1 MLGDALLR
9 ILMIFA
15 LVAANAF
22 FVAAE
27 FALVSVRSTRVHQLV
42 EAHRIGARTIER
54 LQTKLDELLAGVQLG
69 VTLTSL
75 ALGWL
80 GEPVVA
86 HIVEQYLQ
94 GVPYGALY
102 AHVVGITLAF
112 LAITYIHVLL
122 GEIVPKSLAL
132 QRAEQVALAVAGP
145 MELFLTL
152 VRPFLWVLKSSS
164 GVALRAFD
172 LQAIPER
179 STHSADELKLM
190 VTASRHV
197 GLLPPF
203 QEETIRKVLEFDE
216 VTVREVMVPRHKIFS
231 LPGNLN
237 LEAASRRAVE
247 EQHSRIPVYDP
258 ASGPEHIVGV
268 VYAKDLMRW
277 MGLRLRLTP
286 AQPGYARLERM
297 NLSQIMRNVLVVPET
312 KDLADL
318 LGEFK
323 SNRRHMAVVVDEF
336 GSTTGLVTAED
347 LLEQLVGEI
356 EDEFDTEEGPESV
369 LDFSSMIL
377 EGSVSLL
384 DLESQY
390 RLELPRDRGFETLAG
405 FVLDQLQRIPATS
418 DTFDFEGRRYTVDQM
433 DGRRIAQVRIETVQP
448 ETGAESGPD
457 SPASDLKSESA
468 PDKV

>member
-1 MLGDALLR
+1 MLSDALLR
-9 ILMIFA
+9 ILVIFA

-42 EAHRIGARTIER
+42 EAHRIGARTVER
-54 LQTKLDELLAGVQLG
+54 LQARMDELLAGVQLG

-86 HIVEQYLQ
+86 HIVEVYLQ
-94 GVPYGALY
+94 GIPHGSLY
-102 AHVVGITLAF
+102 AHVIGISLAF
-112 LAITYIHVLL
+112 LGITYVHVLL

-145 MELFLTL
+145 MEFFLA
-152 VRPFLWVLKSSS
+152 VARPFLWILKSSA

-172 LQAIPER
+172 LQSVPER
-179 STHSADELKLM
+179 SVHSPDELKLM
-190 VTASRHV
+190 VAASRTV
-197 GLLPPF
+197 GLLPAF
-203 QEETIRKVLEFDE
+203 QEATIRKVLEFDE

-231 LPGNLN
+231 LPGSMT
-237 LEAASRRAVE
+237 LEAASRRVVE

-258 ASGPEHIVGV
+258 TSGPEHIVGV
-268 VYAKDLMRW
+268 LYAKDLMRW
-277 MGLRLRLTP
+277 MGLRLRLNPSQP
-286 AQPGYARLERM
+286 AYARLERM
-297 NLSQIMRNVLVVPET
+297 TLSQIMRNVLVVPET

-318 LGEFK
+318 LEEFK
-323 SNRRHMAVVVDEF
+323 VNRRHMAVVVDEF
-336 GSTTGLVTAED
+336 GSTAGLVTAED

-356 EDEFDTEEGPESV
+356 EDEFDTDEAPSAV
-369 LDFSSMIL
+369 LDLSSMVL

-390 RLELPRDRGFETLAG
+390 HVELPRDHGFETLAG
-405 FVLDQLQRIPATS
+405 FVLDQLQRIPTTG
-418 DTFDFEGRRYTVDQM
+418 DHFLFEGRRYSVEQM
-433 DGRRIAQVRIETVQP
+433 EGHRIAQIRIETVQP
-448 ETGAESGPD
+448 E
-457 SPASDLKSESA
+457 PAARE
-468 PDKV
+468 

>member
-9 ILMIFA
+9 ILVIFA

-42 EAHRIGARTIER
+42 EAHRIGARTVER

-80 GEPVVA
+80 GEPVVS
-86 HIVEQYLQ
+86 HIVEEYLQ
-94 GVPYGALY
+94 GVPYGAVY
-102 AHVVGITLAF
+102 AHVIAITLAF
-112 LAITYIHVLL
+112 LAITYMHVLL

-145 MELFLTL
+145 MEFFLAIS
-152 VRPFLWVLKSSS
+152 RPFLWVLKGSA

-172 LQAIPER
+172 LQSIPER
-179 STHSADELKLM
+179 AVHSSDELKLM

-197 GLLPPF
+197 GILPPF
-203 QEETIRKVLEFDE
+203 QEATIRKVLEFDE
-216 VTVREVMVPRHKIFS
+216 VSVREVMVPRHKIFS
-231 LPGNLN
+231 LPGNMT
-237 LEAASRRAVE
+237 LEAASKRIVE

-268 VYAKDLMRW
+268 IYAKDVMRW
-277 MGLRLRLTP
+277 MGLRLRLSPSQP
-286 AQPGYARLERM
+286 AYARLERM
-297 NLSQIMRNVLVVPET
+297 TLAQVMRNVLVVPET

-318 LGEFK
+318 LEEFK
-323 SNRRHMAVVVDEF
+323 TNRRHMAVVVDEF
-336 GSTTGLVTAED
+336 GSTAGLVTAED

-356 EDEFDTEEGPESV
+356 EDEFDTEESPNSV
-369 LDFSSMIL
+369 FDFSSMIL
-377 EGSVSLL
+377 EGAVSLL

-390 RLELPRDRGFETLAG
+390 RLELPRDHGFETLAG
-405 FVLDQLQRIPATS
+405 FVLDQLQKIPTVG
-418 DTFDFEGRRYTVDQM
+418 DTFDFEGRHYTVDQM
-433 DGRRIAQVRIETVQP
+433 EGHRISQVRIETAQP
-448 ETGAESGPD
+448 EPAPAPTAP
-457 SPASDLKSESA
+457 SPLKA
-468 PDKV
+468 